1 MADDIVFEL
10 LHSEIINYALEQ
22 NKITNGNKVKKNI
35 HIMTRIFVCNINK
48 H

>member
-22 NKITNGNKVKKNI
+22 SKDVMDKKVYIIKNS
-35 HIMTRIFVCNINK
+35 R
-48 H
+48 

>member
-22 NKITNGNKVKKNI
+22 NKITNGNKVKNTY
-35 HIMTRIFVCNINK
+35 IMTLYFCLQY
-48 H
+48 

>member
-22 NKITNGNKVKKNI
+22 NKITNGNKVKK
-35 HIMTRIFVCNINK
+35 HTYYDQLYFCLK
-48 H
+48 Y

>member
-22 NKITNGNKVKKNI
+22 NKITNGNKVKK
-35 HIMTRIFVCNINK
+35 K
-48 H
+48 HTYYDQLYFCLQY